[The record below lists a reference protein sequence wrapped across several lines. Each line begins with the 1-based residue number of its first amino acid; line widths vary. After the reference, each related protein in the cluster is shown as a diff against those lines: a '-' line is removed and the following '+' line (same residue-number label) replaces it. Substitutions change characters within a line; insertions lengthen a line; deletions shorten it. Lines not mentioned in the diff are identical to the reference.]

1 MQRVKMLEDLIS
13 EFQRSDYSFLYRRQ
27 EMLDR
32 EIRTVTSNWKFNKA
46 IYEPHIKR
54 LLDLIK
60 AKLGFVSE
68 KRLIY

>member
-1 MQRVKMLEDLIS
+1 MLEDFIS
-13 EFQRSDYSFLYRRQ
+13 EFQRSDYSFLYRKQ

-60 AKLGFVSE
+60 AK
-68 KRLIY
+68 I

>member
-1 MQRVKMLEDLIS
+1 MLEDFIS
-13 EFQRSDYSFLYRRQ
+13 EFQRSDYSFLYRKQ
-27 EMLDR
+27 EMLDK

-60 AKLGFVSE
+60 AK
-68 KRLIY
+68 I